1 MYIQVLTGDI
11 ANITNATVIG
21 LSVVPATPPP
31 SPLPPVVPPVYEN
44 ATTDEGDPVIIP
56 IDDIII
62 ELPTIVAETTEGSGA
77 GDDSVDVEI
86 NFVLPTEMRVTMEPQ
101 EVVSP
106 CITYAGKKQTL
117 LISLIQLAL
126 LVLCFEHTAQTLL
139 YL

>member
-1 MYIQVLTGDI
+1 M
-11 ANITNATVIG
+11 IG

-44 ATTDEGDPVIIP
+44 ATTDDGDPVIIA

-101 EVVSP
+101 EVVST
-106 CITYAGKKQTL
+106 CSTYSNSEEVRQACGN
-117 LISLIQLAL
+117 
-126 LVLCFEHTAQTLL
+126 
-139 YL
+139 